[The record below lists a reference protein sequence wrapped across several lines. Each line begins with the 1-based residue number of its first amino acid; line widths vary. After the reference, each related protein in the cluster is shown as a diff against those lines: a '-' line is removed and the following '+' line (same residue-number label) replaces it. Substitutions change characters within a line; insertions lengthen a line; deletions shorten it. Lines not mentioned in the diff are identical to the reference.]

1 MVWYRD
7 EKHYAQLSR
16 RHGAAYVRHLLA
28 GIRSLRLTTAQ
39 VAEELG
45 VTARRVRDLYAAY
58 LEACGTG
65 HADTWEPGRS
75 GGNRQRTVP
84 PKVAALW
91 RRMLSVSP
99 PAPYAFAGSEA
110 LRLYQFHV
118 DRATVRRWA
127 VVEGYAHP
135 SQRKAPRAVRRW
147 QCADVGALWQLDATP
162 HPWFGPDTQRLPLFD
177 LVDDCSRVITGAR
190 LYPREC
196 LLAYLDFLP
205 RAFGEYGLP
214 VALYVD
220 YHSFFFTHIPDN
232 LTYLAEALRYY
243 GVSLKYAPTAQAK
256 GKIERQHQFWQNR
269 LPSYFLTH
277 GISRIETANAHL
289 DPLRL
294 HHNTQEVHRE
304 LGITPQKAWTQA
316 KREHRDVLRPF
327 REDPWWRYVWSVRTA
342 TRVGLDGTVPVGHLR
357 QGVAA
362 RVGARVVQCRHP
374 DGSISILANEPGSGG
389 KPILLLR
396 YEGSGPNWSV

>member
-1 MVWYRD
+1 MR
-7 EKHYAQLSR
+7 ELKLS
-16 RHGAAYVRHLLA
+16 AE
-28 GIRSLRLTTAQ
+28 Q

-45 VTARRVRDLYAAY
+45 VTPRRVRDLYASY
-58 LEACGTG
+58 LEACAVGIE
-65 HADTWEPGRS
+65 ADWQPGRS
-75 GGNRQRTVP
+75 GGKHQKDIP
-84 PKVAALW
+84 PEVVELW
-91 RRMLSVSP
+91 RRMLTVAP
-99 PAPYAFAGSEA
+99 PAPYAFVGSES
-110 LRLYQFHV
+110 LRLFAFPV

-127 VVEGYAHP
+127 IAEGCAHP
-135 SQRKAPRAVRRW
+135 TRRKEPRAAVRRW
-147 QCADVGALWQLDATP
+147 QCADVGALWQLDVTP
-162 HPWFGPDTQRLPLFD
+162 HAWFGPEADRLPLFD
-177 LVDDCSRVITGAR
+177 MVDDCSRVITGAR

-205 RAFGEYGLP
+205 RAFREYGLP

-232 LTYLAEALRYY
+232 LTYLAQALRHYD
-243 GVSLKYAPTAQAK
+243 VSLKYAPTAQAK

-277 GISRIETANAHL
+277 GIDQVEAANPHL

-304 LGITPQKAWTQA
+304 LAMTPQKAWTQA
-316 KREHRDVLRPF
+316 KRQHRYVLRPF
-327 REDPWWRYVWSVRTA
+327 REDPWWRYVWSMRTQV
-342 TRVGLDGTVPVGHLR
+342 RVGIDGTVPVGHLR
-357 QGVAA
+357 QRVQA
-362 RVGARVVQCRHP
+362 RIGGWVVHCRHP

-396 YEGSGPNWSV
+396 YEGSGPDWTV